1 MAVEIAVKNNFSTEC
16 TGELRVANIVITGC
30 SSGFG
35 YHAALAFARNG
46 DRVLATM
53 RNVERAAPLL
63 QAAADKSL
71 EIHAETLDVT
81 CSKNFPSFFA
91 SVEDNFG
98 AVDVLVN
105 NAGILRPGA
114 LEDLSEAQIR
124 EVMETNVLGPLL
136 LTRSVLPYMRQRKR
150 GYVIMVSSLSGI
162 AGLPGDV
169 SYTASKFALEGATE
183 ALRHEVDRW
192 NIRLALVQAGMYA
205 TNIVPGP
212 GEQQSVLPD
221 YYPEDSPYRLLIE
234 NNLEKLHARAG
245 EAFDP
250 ATVAQL
256 LVKIAHSDGSQ
267 LRWPADDV
275 ARMVLGKMLAQDDS
289 ERDSFLR
296 QVADSEW
303 WSEGTDP
310 A

>member
-1 MAVEIAVKNNFSTEC
+1 M
-16 TGELRVANIVITGC
+16 ANIVITGC

-53 RNVERAAPLL
+53 RDVARADSLL
-63 QAAADKSL
+63 KAAADESL
-71 EIHAETLDVT
+71 EITVETLDVT
-81 CSKNFPSFFA
+81 CSDTFPAFFQR
-91 SVEDNFG
+91 VENSLG

-114 LEDLSEAQIR
+114 LEDLSEPQVR
-124 EVMETNVLGPLL
+124 EVIETNLLGPLL
-136 LTRSVLPYMRQRKR
+136 LTRSVLPYMRQRKS
-150 GYVIMVSSLSGI
+150 GYIIMISSLSGI
-162 AGLPGDV
+162 AGLAGDV

-192 NIRLALVQAGMYA
+192 NIKLALVQAGMYA

-212 GEQQSVLPD
+212 GERDSVLPA
-221 YYPEDSPYRLLIE
+221 YYPDSSPYRMLIE
-234 NNLEKLHARAG
+234 NNLEKLQARAG

-250 ATVAQL
+250 ADLAQL
-256 LVKIAHSDGSQ
+256 LVKIAQSDGSQ

-275 ARMVLGKMLAQDDS
+275 AKMVLGKMLAQDDA

-296 QVADSEW
+296 QVSDNDW
-303 WSEGTDP
+303 WSKGDDLS
-310 A
+310 